1 MRQNLSHFS
10 AAFSS
15 VRTPDTRHVRKAGN
29 SFRFLALAMM
39 ITCLWTS
46 LVMAQ
51 QSDDSAMQ
59 PSYYGSIP
67 YLSGGVGLDEREE
80 LSRVARNYD
89 LKLTFAVTAG
99 NYLSDVSVQIH
110 NAAGRLVLEAVS
122 DGPWFF
128 AQLPVGRY
136 TVMVNVMGKT
146 QQQSVQVSGRGQSQL
161 NFFWK

>member
-1 MRQNLSHFS
+1 MRQKLSDLGIT
-10 AAFSS
+10 FSS
-15 VRTPDTRHVRKAGN
+15 VRTPGTRYGRDAGN
-29 SFRFLALAMM
+29 SLRFLALAMM
-39 ITCLWTS
+39 ITCLCTS
-46 LVMAQ
+46 PLMAQ
-51 QSDDSAMQ
+51 QSDDFAMQ

-80 LSRVARNYD
+80 LSQVARNYN

-99 NYLSDVSVQIH
+99 NYLSNVSVQIH
-110 NAAGRLVLEAVS
+110 NATGRLVLEAVS

-136 TVMVNVMGKT
+136 TVIVNVMGAT

-161 NFFWK
+161 NFLWK

>member
-1 MRQNLSHFS
+1 
-10 AAFSS
+10 
-15 VRTPDTRHVRKAGN
+15 
-29 SFRFLALAMM
+29 
-39 ITCLWTS
+39 
-46 LVMAQ
+46 MAQ
-51 QSDDSAMQ
+51 LNDDSAMQ

-80 LSRVARNYD
+80 LSQVARNYD

-110 NAAGRLVLEAVS
+110 NSDGRLVLEAVS

-128 AQLPVGRY
+128 AHLPVGRH
-136 TVMVNVMGKT
+136 TVTVNVMGKT